1 MGEAFDTACAELQD
15 NNLSDLFREV
25 IAVRIIEVAKRG
37 ERDPQR
43 LCSIALAAIGSDR
56 KTG

>member
-43 LCSIALAAIGSDR
+43 LCSIALAAIGQ
-56 KTG
+56 